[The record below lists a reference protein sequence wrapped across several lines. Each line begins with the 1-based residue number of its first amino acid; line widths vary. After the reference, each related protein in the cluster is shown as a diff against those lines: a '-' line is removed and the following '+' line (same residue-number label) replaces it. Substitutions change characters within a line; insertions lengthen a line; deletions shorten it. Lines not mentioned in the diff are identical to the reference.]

1 MSTEHELY
9 KPERWIDDALFAP
22 EARAAFFRLLGQD
35 WTDAFGTIHPDGTI
49 YTFWDYFRNAYARDA
64 RLRIAHLLLTP
75 SIAPRLTNAQVDVM
89 CADGTR
95 PAITHQRGSRL
106 PGRRRDRD
114 SSLMQRC

>member
-75 SIAPRLTNAQVDVM
+75 SIAPRLTNAQVERHVRGWDKTSDH
-89 CADGTR
+89 APAWIALAGT
-95 PAITHQRGSRL
+95 AA
-106 PGRRRDRD
+106 
-114 SSLMQRC
+114 